1 MKILIFGGTRFIG
14 KFLVKKLIAERH
26 ELTLFTR
33 GIQPVPNNVDHFL
46 GDRKNPDDLKQ
57 LSNNTFD
64 VIIDTSGRTLEDTKN
79 VLEIVGLPKFR
90 FLYISSAGIYKKS
103 DVFPIKEN
111 SSIDINSR
119 HIGKH
124 HTEQWLLKQNI
135 PFTSFRP
142 TYIYGPGNYNPIE
155 RWFFDR
161 IIHKKIIPIPGD
173 GSTIT
178 QLGHVQDL
186 VNAITLS
193 LENTQSENKIYN
205 CSGKQG
211 VTFLGLLEKC
221 SIACGFDPLEV
232 KYIFFD
238 STKLDSK
245 ARKLFPLRLE
255 HFFTDVSLLQDDLD
269 WEPFFNL
276 QDGLVDSYNND
287 YLLNPSKVIDFSSD
301 LKLIE
306 KSSN

>member
-1 MKILIFGGTRFIG
+1 LKILIFGGTRFIG

-33 GIQPVPNNVDHFL
+33 GIQPVPNNVIHVL
-46 GDRKNPDDLKQ
+46 GDRKNTDDLKQ
-57 LSNNTFD
+57 LSTDTFD
-64 VIIDTSGRTLEDTKN
+64 VIIDTSGRTLEDTKK

-90 FLYISSAGIYKKS
+90 FLYISSAGIYNKS
-103 DVFPIKEN
+103 NIFPIKEN

-124 HTEQWLLKQNI
+124 HTEQWILKQKI

-161 IIHKKIIPIPGD
+161 IINKKIVPIPGD

-186 VNAITLS
+186 VNAMTLS
-193 LENTQSENKIYN
+193 LNNRQSENKIYN

-211 VTFLGLLEKC
+211 VTFLGLLEQC

-238 STKLDSK
+238 STKIDSK

-255 HFFTDVSLLQDDLD
+255 HFFTDISLLQDDLD

-276 QDGLVDSYNND
+276 ENGLVDSYKND
-287 YLLNPSKVIDFSSD
+287 YLSNPSKLIDFSYD

-306 KSSN
+306 QSSN